1 MPITFYYAPM
11 STASITELVIEE
23 LGIPVEK
30 VKLDL
35 RAGDNKKPDY
45 LKIDP
50 NGRVPC
56 IVHDG
61 TSIWESAAITIYL
74 GELFGTAKKLWPE
87 AGPRRGEAMKWV
99 VWSNV
104 TVGEAMF
111 RRGRA
116 GDWVPAE
123 HKNEKA
129 HAEATA
135 DIMKL
140 LGILDAALAGK
151 QFLLGSDYT
160 LADAHLSSVTD
171 WMHHS
176 KIDLGKFANV
186 TAWTERCHARP
197 AVKKMMADQK

>member
-35 RAGDNKKPDY
+35 RAGDTKKPDY

-74 GELFGTAKKLWPE
+74 GEMFGTAKKLWPE

-99 VWSNV
+99 VWSNA

-116 GDWVPAE
+116 GDWLPPE
-123 HKNEKA
+123 QKNEKA

-135 DIMKL
+135 DVMKL
-140 LGILDAALAGK
+140 LGILDTALAGK
-151 QFLLGSDYT
+151 EFLLGNDFS
-160 LADAHLSSVTD
+160 LADSHLMSTTH
-171 WMHHS
+171 WMRAS
-176 KIDLGKFANV
+176 KIDFGKFANIN
-186 TAWTERCHARP
+186 AWNARCEARP
-197 AVKKMMADQK
+197 AVKKMMAGQK

>member
-1 MPITFYYAPM
+1 MSITFYYAPM
-11 STASITELVIEE
+11 STAAITELVIEE

-35 RAGDNKKPDY
+35 RAGDNKKPEY
-45 LKIDP
+45 LKLDP

-61 TSIWESAAITIYL
+61 TPIWESAAITIYL

-99 VWSNV
+99 VWTNV
-104 TVGEAMF
+104 TVGEAMY

-123 HKNEKA
+123 QRNEKA
-129 HAEATA
+129 HAEATE
-135 DIMKL
+135 DLGKL

-151 QFLLGSDYT
+151 QFLAGDFT
-160 LADAHLSSVTD
+160 LADSHVSSVID
-171 WMHHS
+171 WMHHT
-176 KIDLGKFANV
+176 KIDFSKHANIN
-186 TAWTERCHARP
+186 AWHERCHARP
-197 AVKKMMADQK
+197 AFQRFAANQK

>member
-1 MPITFYYAPM
+1 MSITFYYAPM

-35 RAGDNKKPDY
+35 RAGDNKKPEY
-45 LKIDP
+45 LKLDP

-61 TSIWESAAITIYL
+61 TPIWESAAITIYL

-99 VWSNV
+99 VWTNV
-104 TVGEAMF
+104 TLGEPMY
-111 RRGRA
+111 RRGRS

-123 HKNEKA
+123 QRNEKE
-129 HAEATA
+129 HAEATKEI
-135 DIMKL
+135 DELM
-140 LGILDAALAGK
+140 GILDAALAGK
-151 QFLLGSDYT
+151 QFLLGDFT
-160 LADAHLSSVTD
+160 LADSHVSSIVD
-171 WMHHS
+171 WMRHT
-176 KIDLGKFANV
+176 KIDFSKHANIN
-186 TAWTERCHARP
+186 AWHERCHAR
-197 AVKKMMADQK
+197 AAFQRFTAAQK

>member
-1 MPITFYYAPM
+1 MSITFYYAPM
-11 STASITELVIEE
+11 STASITELIIEE

-30 VKLDL
+30 VKMDL
-35 RAGDNKKPDY
+35 RAGDTKKPDY
-45 LKIDP
+45 LKLDP

-61 TSIWESAAITIYL
+61 TPIWESAAITIYL

-104 TVGEAMF
+104 TVGEALF

-123 HKNEKA
+123 HRNEKA
-129 HAEATA
+129 YAEATA
-135 DIMKL
+135 DVGKL
-140 LGILDAALAGK
+140 MVILDNALAGK
-151 QFLLGSDYT
+151 QFLLGTDYT
-160 LADAHLSSVTD
+160 LADAHMSSVVD
-171 WMHHS
+171 WMRHS
-176 KIDLGKFANV
+176 KIDFSKTPNIN
-186 TAWTERCHARP
+186 AWHERCHARP
-197 AVKKMMADQK
+197 AVKKLMAG